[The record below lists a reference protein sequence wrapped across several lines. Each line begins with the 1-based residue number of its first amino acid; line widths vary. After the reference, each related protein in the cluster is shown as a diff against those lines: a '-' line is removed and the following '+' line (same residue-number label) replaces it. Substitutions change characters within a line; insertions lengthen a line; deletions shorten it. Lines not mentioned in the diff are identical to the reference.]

1 MKEVLDDLKVQFN
14 KIPNPTPAQK
24 IQYNEEVAKVQ
35 EIAKADPNDVFT
47 DIGNQLGALLDAQD
61 QLGKALLAEEL
72 ANTAVYKGQESL
84 GRRALRKIIIEARLD
99 SMMAELRETM
109 VFRAPKE
116 LGALWGKYEKTVEKI
131 NKQQEEA
138 RIAELKL
145 LQIAARK
152 RRHMIRRF
160 RENVIW
166 FGAVLFVTLWLISVL
181 ILIKTSKTASL
192 GYY

>member
-1 MKEVLDDLKVQFN
+1 MLDDLKVQFN

-24 IQYNEEVAKVQ
+24 IQYNEEVARVQ

-61 QLGKALLAEEL
+61 QLAKALLAEEL
-72 ANTAVYKGQESL
+72 ANTTVYKGQESL

-99 SMMAELRETM
+99 SMMAELREMM
-109 VFRAPKE
+109 VYRAPQE
-116 LGALWGKYEKTVEKI
+116 LGSLWGKYEKTVERI
-131 NKQQEEA
+131 NKQQEAA

-145 LQIAARK
+145 LQIAANK

-160 RENVIW
+160 REMLYGLAR
-166 FGAVLFVTLWLISVL
+166 FCS
-181 ILIKTSKTASL
+181 
-192 GYY
+192 

>member
-1 MKEVLDDLKVQFN
+1 VLDDLKDQFH

-24 IQYNEEVAKVQ
+24 IQYNEEVVRVQ
-35 EIAKADPNDVFT
+35 EIARADPNDVFT
-47 DIGNQLGALLDAQD
+47 QIGDQLGALLDAQD
-61 QLGKALLAEEL
+61 QLSKALLAEEI
-72 ANTAVYKGQESL
+72 ANTIVYKGQESL
-84 GRRALRKIIIEARLD
+84 GRRALRKIIIESRLD

-131 NKQQEEA
+131 NKQQEAA

-145 LQIAARK
+145 LQIAANK

>member
-1 MKEVLDDLKVQFN
+1 VLDDLKVQFN

-24 IQYNEEVAKVQ
+24 IQYNEEVARVQ

-61 QLGKALLAEEL
+61 QLAKALLAEEL
-72 ANTAVYKGQESL
+72 ANTTVYKGQESL

-99 SMMAELRETM
+99 SMMAELREMM
-109 VFRAPKE
+109 VYRAPQE
-116 LGALWGKYEKTVEKI
+116 LGSLWGKYEKTVERI
-131 NKQQEEA
+131 NKQQEAA
-138 RIAELKL
+138 RITELKL

>member
-1 MKEVLDDLKVQFN
+1 MLDDLKVQFN

-24 IQYNEEVAKVQ
+24 IQYNEEVARVQ

-61 QLGKALLAEEL
+61 QLAKALLAEEL
-72 ANTAVYKGQESL
+72 ANTTVYKGQESL

-99 SMMAELRETM
+99 AMMAELRETM
-109 VFRAPKE
+109 VYRAPPE
-116 LGALWGKYEKTVEKI
+116 LGSLWAKYEKTVERI
-131 NKQQEEA
+131 NKQQEVA

-145 LQIAARK
+145 MQIAARK
-152 RRHMIRRF
+152 RRQMIRRF
-160 RENVIW
+160 RENVTW

-181 ILIKTSKTASL
+181 ILIKTSKTAYL

>member
-1 MKEVLDDLKVQFN
+1 MLDDLKDQFH

-24 IQYNEEVAKVQ
+24 IQYNEEVVRVQ
-35 EIAKADPNDVFT
+35 EIAKADPADVFT
-47 DIGNQLGALLDAQD
+47 EIGNQLGALLDAQD
-61 QLGKALLAEEL
+61 QLSKALLAEEI
-72 ANTAVYKGQESL
+72 ANTTVYKGQESL
-84 GRRALRKIIIEARLD
+84 GRRALRKIIIESRLD

-116 LGALWGKYEKTVEKI
+116 LGALWGKYEKTVERI
-131 NKQQEEA
+131 NKQQETA

-145 LQIAARK
+145 LQIAANK